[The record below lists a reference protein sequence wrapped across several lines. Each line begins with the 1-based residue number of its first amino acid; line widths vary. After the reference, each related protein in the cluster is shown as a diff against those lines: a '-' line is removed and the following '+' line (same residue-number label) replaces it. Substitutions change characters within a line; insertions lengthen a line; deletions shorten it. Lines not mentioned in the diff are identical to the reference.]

1 MEAKCSWGKA
11 WVADDGAAGAAGEG
25 DIRQF
30 NSRDVSKN
38 TLVVCFATICPAARA
53 CRLGGTKTQ
62 KLFKTKIKFFFP
74 FNTYYF

>member
-38 TLVVCFATICPAARA
+38 TLVVCFGTICPAARA
-53 CRLGGTKTQ
+53 CRLGGTKSSKTFQ
-62 KLFKTKIKFFFP
+62 KPKSNFFSF
-74 FNTYYF
+74 